1 MTRREIRE
9 TIFKL
14 MYMNGFFEGEDFE
27 TQVGLFFE
35 NEGDKYT
42 AEDSTYIRSKL
53 AEILEKETEMDE
65 MIDDASEGW
74 KVSRMNRVDLC
85 ILRLALYEMLYDEEI
100 PYRVAINEAIELAKT
115 FGGDESPSF
124 INGILGNISKSKG
137 LSM

>member
-14 MYMNGFFEGEDFE
+14 MYMNGFFDGDDFE
-27 TQVGLFFE
+27 HQVGLFFE
-35 NEGDKYT
+35 NEGDRYT
-42 AEDSTYIRSKL
+42 SGDSAYIRSKL
-53 AEILEKETEMDE
+53 SEILEKEAEMDE

-85 ILRLALYEMLYDEEI
+85 ILRLAIYEMLYDEEI